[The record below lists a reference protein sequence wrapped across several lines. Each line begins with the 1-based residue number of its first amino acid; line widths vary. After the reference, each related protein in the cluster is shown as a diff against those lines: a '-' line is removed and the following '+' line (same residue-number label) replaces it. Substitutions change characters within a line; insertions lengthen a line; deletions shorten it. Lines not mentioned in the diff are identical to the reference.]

1 MTTTTNPGPLH
12 RVLAGL
18 QHRAR
23 VLLLVA
29 TRWRP
34 LAVLVVGTLAY
45 LLAFLYAMGDLEFEA
60 AGWGITTVAEPWQR
74 MLEPGPGPYTH
85 EPIAL
90 VEFSAGQLLF
100 SPLNTL
106 LGLGLAVLVGTN
118 LALSFLAITQPKSC
132 GVGAGTGLAAAI
144 PALLGGSACCA
155 PTLLIVLGIQ
165 AGSLLVGLLAWLLPI
180 GATLLVVTLVYV
192 AGRVDSAALRGA
204 SSG

>member
-1 MTTTTNPGPLH
+1 MTSTTLSDPVD
-12 RVLAGL
+12 RVVAGVER
-18 QHRAR
+18 RAR

-34 LAVLVVGTLAY
+34 LTVLALGTVAY

-74 MLEPGPGPYTH
+74 MFEPGPGPYTH

-90 VEFSAGQLLF
+90 VEFSAGQLFF
-100 SPLNTL
+100 SPLNTV
-106 LGLGLAVLVGTN
+106 LGLGLAVLVGAN
-118 LALSFLAITQPKSC
+118 LALSFLAFTQPKSC
-132 GVGAGTGLAAAI
+132 GVGAGTGLAAAV

-155 PTLLIVLGIQ
+155 PTLLIVFGIQ

-180 GATLLVVTLVYV
+180 GAALLIVTLLYV
-192 AGRVDSAALRGA
+192 AGQVHPAALENRTA
-204 SSG
+204 E